1 MTGDLKPGGTLWGK
15 IVGNLDKTAFT
26 FDFELN
32 LPTKEAAA
40 GMGCGK

>member
-1 MTGDLKPGGTLWGK
+1 LSGK
-15 IVGNLDKTAFT
+15 IVGNLDKTSFT

-40 GMGCGK
+40 GLDCK